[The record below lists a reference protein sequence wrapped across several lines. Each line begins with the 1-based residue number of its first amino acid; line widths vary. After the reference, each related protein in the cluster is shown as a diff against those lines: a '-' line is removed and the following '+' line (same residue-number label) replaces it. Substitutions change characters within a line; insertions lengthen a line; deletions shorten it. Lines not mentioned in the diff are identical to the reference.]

1 MRCSILSRPVS
12 EIEITCERP
21 VYENGYGVLYDDEVL
36 FQPQGKAGTYV
47 RWKWKIP
54 YSVAILPFISAD
66 EVLLIESFRH
76 SARKPVIE
84 VPKGF
89 GVIDKDPVESA
100 SEELRQ
106 EVGLSCKQLEYAGK
120 TAVDLAFMY
129 HPIYLFFARDCT
141 PAPGDN
147 RPEASEVIIRKAPVR
162 LAEIPTLLAD
172 DSIEDTVTQLML
184 LQAYVREFG

>member
-1 MRCSILSRPVS
+1 MSRPAS
-12 EIEITCERP
+12 EIKIIHERP

-36 FQPQGKAGTYV
+36 FKPQGKAGTYV

-54 YSVAILPFISAD
+54 YSVAILPFISVD
-66 EVLLIESFRH
+66 EVLLVESFRH

-89 GVIDKDPVESA
+89 GIEGKDSQESA
-100 SEELRQ
+100 REELRQ
-106 EVGLSCKQLEYAGK
+106 ELGLSCQQLEYVGK

-129 HPIYLFFARDCT
+129 HPIYLFFAWGCT
-141 PAPGDN
+141 AAPGDN
-147 RPEASEVIIRKAPVR
+147 QPEASEVIIRKAPVR
-162 LAEIPTLLAD
+162 LAEVPALLAD

-184 LQAYVREFG
+184 LQACFRDFG